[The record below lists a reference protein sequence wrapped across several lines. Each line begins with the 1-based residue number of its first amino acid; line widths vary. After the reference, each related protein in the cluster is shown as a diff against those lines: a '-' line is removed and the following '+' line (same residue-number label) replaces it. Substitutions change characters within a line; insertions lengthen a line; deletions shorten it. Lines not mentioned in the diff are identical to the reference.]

1 MTNSQRAF
9 SLVLLLVAVAQGSAP
24 ATAMA
29 DPATALD
36 DYIAAPDPSFSWSD
50 VKTISGP
57 GYTADVL
64 NMTSQTWRTPA
75 EVDRT
80 AWQHYVTVIR
90 PSVVTSHRALL
101 WIDGGS
107 NGGAVPGSADPT
119 LVALAQSTQ
128 SVVIQLSEVPNEP
141 LTFAGQPPR
150 SEDGIIAYSWEQ
162 YLNTGDPTWPAQLPM
177 TKSAVR
183 AMDAVQAFESS
194 AAGGSWNIDDFVVGG
209 ASKRGWTTWLTAAA
223 DSRVAAIVPAV
234 IDTLNVQK
242 SFEHHHDVYGF
253 YAPAV
258 QDYVNAGIMNWFDTP
273 QMNDLMKIVDPYSY
287 LDRLTMP
294 KFLVNSTGDQFFVPD
309 SSQFY
314 FNDLQGTKYLR
325 YVPNTDHS
333 LSNSDAAL
341 SVQAFYDA
349 ILHNKPLPQFSWFVD
364 AQGALHVHSDTAPV
378 DVKLWQATN
387 ANARDFRLQ
396 TIGAAYTSTSLTDL
410 GGGNY
415 IVNLAHPQQGW
426 TAYFV
431 ELTFASGG
439 IAPYKF
445 TTDVHVVGVPEPG
458 AGLLALLG
466 LVSLLT
472 VKRRSGHRRGLHHRG
487 RAAKDQ

>member
-1 MTNSQRAF
+1 MIQGTSMNYATRAF
-9 SLVLLLVAVAQGSAP
+9 WNCVTCVMVLGLLVPAAVQ
-24 ATAMA
+24 A
-29 DPATALD
+29 DPSTALD
-36 DYIAAPDPSFSWSD
+36 DYIAAPDSSFTWSD
-50 VKTISGP
+50 VNTINGP

-75 EVDRT
+75 EVNRT
-80 AWQHYVTVIR
+80 QWQHYVTVIR

-107 NGGAVPGSADPT
+107 NGGAVPSSADST

-141 LTFAGQPPR
+141 LTFAGEPPR
-150 SEDGIIAYSWEQ
+150 TEDGIIAYTWAQ

-183 AMDAVQAFESS
+183 AMDAVQAFANS
-194 AAGGSWNIDDFVVGG
+194 AAGGSWSIDDFVVGG

-223 DSRVAAIVPAV
+223 DDRVAAIVPAV
-234 IDTLNVQK
+234 IDTLNVQE

-258 QDYVNAGIMNWFDTP
+258 QDYVNAGIMNWFGTP
-273 QMNDLMKIVDPYSY
+273 QMNDLMQIVDPYSY

-309 SSQFY
+309 SAQFY

-333 LSNSDAAL
+333 LSGSDAAL
-341 SVQAFYDA
+341 SLQTFYDA

-364 AQGALHVHSDTAPV
+364 AQGALHVHSDTAPLE
-378 DVKLWQATN
+378 VKLWQATN
-387 ANARDFRLQ
+387 STARDFRLQ
-396 TIGAAYTSTSLTDL
+396 TIGPAYTSSSLTDQ

-415 IVNLAHPQQGW
+415 IVNLAHPLQGW

-439 IAPYKF
+439 LAPYKF

-458 AGLLALLG
+458 TCVLMLLG
-466 LVSLLT
+466 GLSLLSISRRAR
-472 VKRRSGHRRGLHHRG
+472 KRP
-487 RAAKDQ
+487 